1 MVGTMIKAPFPNAC
15 DICDA
20 YEWKLGVSRAA
31 AGELAVGQ
39 PLAPA
44 ESSGSGL
51 NPSPARVTYTNG
63 ERLVAT
69 TGHRPDGVRPRAAV
83 RAQRVFGW
91 MEGARR
97 RWDHAIPSL

>member
-39 PLAPA
+39 RWP
-44 ESSGSGL
+44 
-51 NPSPARVTYTNG
+51 
-63 ERLVAT
+63 
-69 TGHRPDGVRPRAAV
+69 RPKVPGR
-83 RAQRVFGW
+83 G
-91 MEGARR
+91 
-97 RWDHAIPSL
+97 